1 MGARAGRGDRP
12 APASHPPCHI
22 KTEHTTVLSF
32 PSKGGEGRVCVRSG
46 TLTSPHPWP
55 PVSSDTSQF
64 LPPLHSVG
72 QLQPSLNPC
81 YIYGAPT
88 VCQAPL
94 ASRTPPRAEGRLGPE
109 ARGRKRR
116 RERVVKVLEQ
126 SHGDGEPGLQLGWE
140 SRAQRSRTCR
150 EASLPHTSWGSAQS
164 LDTLPHPG
172 PSVPSSQ
179 RAGSFPSLWASAG
192 ATLSCVSPRPG
203 TAQESSKPAGWP
215 AAHSTTV
222 PTRAPSSSGPS
233 APLGPLSRVRPR
245 GLPLSIF
252 GQSVNG
258 APGHPALPPRRE
270 ATREGALRM
279 PRQSRPSQA
288 WRRK

>member
-12 APASHPPCHI
+12 APASHPPGHI

-32 PSKGGEGRVCVRSG
+32 PSKGGEGHVCVRSG

-109 ARGRKRR
+109 ARGRKRHRESCEGFGAKPR
-116 RERVVKVLEQ
+116 RRRARASVGVGKQSPKITHLPRGVPPPHILGLSPVTGHTPAPRSLGPQLSEGRELPVPVGER
-126 SHGDGEPGLQLGWE
+126 
-140 SRAQRSRTCR
+140 
-150 EASLPHTSWGSAQS
+150 WG
-164 LDTLPHPG
+164 HPLLR
-172 PSVPSSQ
+172 V
-179 RAGSFPSLWASAG
+179 
-192 ATLSCVSPRPG
+192 
-203 TAQESSKPAGWP
+203 P
-215 AAHSTTV
+215 AAWHC
-222 PTRAPSSSGPS
+222 TR
-233 APLGPLSRVRPR
+233 
-245 GLPLSIF
+245 I
-252 GQSVNG
+252 Q
-258 APGHPALPPRRE
+258 
-270 ATREGALRM
+270 
-279 PRQSRPSQA
+279 
-288 WRRK
+288 